1 VISVKANFLLIN
13 SLREPYWLQTLKKA
27 LSSLGTLHT
36 RTENDIT
43 NLVLE
48 GDYNII
54 IVDATATTDTPLLIS
69 RILAQQPEAK
79 VIVVTASPTWRRAKA
94 AFRAGAVDYIPKSMT
109 LTELRS
115 IFEALL
121 AKI

>member
-1 VISVKANFLLIN
+1 MKANFLLIN
-13 SLREPYWLQTLKKA
+13 SLREPYWLQTLKEA

-54 IVDATATTDTPLLIS
+54 IVDATAITDTPLLIS
-69 RILAQQPEAK
+69 HILAQQPEAK

-94 AFRAGAVDYIPKSMT
+94 AFRAGFYYPT
-109 LTELRS
+109 GWHW
-115 IFEALL
+115 
-121 AKI
+121 